1 MSTSASESIASV
13 TREIVSPWKGRKGG
27 VIPILQG
34 VQHAFGYLPG
44 EAMEVI
50 SEETKFSLAELYG
63 VATFYAQFHLS
74 PRGRHI
80 IRVCRGTACH
90 VRGSLGILE
99 RVQSELGLTHE
110 QVTTPDLRFTL
121 EPVACIGACGL
132 APVIMIDDETHGRL
146 TKDKVPDIIAR
157 YE

>member
-50 SEETKFSLAELYG
+50 SEETKISLAELYG

-121 EPVACIGACGL
+121 EPVSCIGACGL